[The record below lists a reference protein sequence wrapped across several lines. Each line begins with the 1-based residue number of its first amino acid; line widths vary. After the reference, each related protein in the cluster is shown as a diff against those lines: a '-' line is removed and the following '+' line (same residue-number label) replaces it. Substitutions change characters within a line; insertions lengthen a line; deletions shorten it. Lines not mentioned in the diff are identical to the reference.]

1 MVYLALVLTGQV
13 IGISLQSGRILGANQ
28 KLRMDDVAAAIKEVE
43 EQDSKVKA
51 VKARVEQFKTM
62 IQDREFMMSLFLNKL
77 KVDGRKA
84 LALHKGDQISEAI
97 KKIEEKK
104 IL

>member
-62 IQDREFMMSLFLNKL
+62 IQDREFMMSLFLKKL
-77 KVDGRKA
+77 EVDGRKA

-97 KKIEEKK
+97 EKIEEKK